1 MNVVFEKEALDEY
14 FEAARHSESHF
25 GLGKSFVSAI
35 EESLALIANDPGRFQ
50 DVGMGIRI
58 FRMRRF
64 PFYLFYQHL
73 SEQNLITIYAVA
85 HHARRPD
92 YWRERIPTDP

>member
-14 FEAARHSESHF
+14 LDASRHSQNRF
-25 GLGKSFVSAI
+25 GLGKSFVAAI
-35 EESLALIANDPGRFQ
+35 EESLAVIANDPARFQ
-50 DVGMGIRI
+50 EVGMGIRI

-73 SEQNLITIYAVA
+73 RDQNLITVYAIA

-92 YWRERIPTDP
+92 YWRERIPSNP